1 MDYLIFVLGALY
13 AIYLLYVRSMEIRS
27 HVADRLAQLFEEIMK
42 SELSEHKKQALI
54 EGLTAGISSLNEQPS
69 PKESRHDKDIQPNNH

>member
-13 AIYLLYVRSMEIRS
+13 AIYLLYVRPMEIRS
-27 HVADRLAQLFEEIMK
+27 HVSDRLAQLFEEIMK

-69 PKESRHDKDIQPNNH
+69 PKESRHDKDIQSNNH